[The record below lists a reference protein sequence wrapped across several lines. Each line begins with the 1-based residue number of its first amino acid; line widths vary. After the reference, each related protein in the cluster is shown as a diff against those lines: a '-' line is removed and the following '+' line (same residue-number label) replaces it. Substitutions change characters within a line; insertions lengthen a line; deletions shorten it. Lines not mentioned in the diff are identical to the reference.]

1 MGKKKKGSGEVIK
14 LVFCREIVLLGGQE
28 KEELILSAEGR
39 CCGSKKMVIHRGN
52 REELWVPLVV

>member
-1 MGKKKKGSGEVIK
+1 MIK
-14 LVFCREIVLLGGQE
+14 LVFFREIVLLGGQE

-39 CCGSKKMVIHRGN
+39 GCGSKKMVIHRGN